1 MSQAI
6 ILKGGAGG
14 VGSDDVTAGK
24 AHVLKGYKTVTT
36 ESNDEIVEGEMV
48 HRGNS

>member
-24 AHVLKGYKTVTT
+24 AQVLQGYRTIT
-36 ESNDEIVEGEMV
+36 
-48 HRGNS
+48 

>member
-14 VGSDDVTAGK
+14 VESDDVTAGK
-24 AHVLKGYKTVTT
+24 AQVLQG
-36 ESNDEIVEGEMV
+36 
-48 HRGNS
+48 